1 MLKVHKVWVAD
12 DDNAIR
18 VVLEES
24 LSSSGFDVKTFSSGD
39 AVVNEL
45 TNDSPDLLL
54 TDVQMPGMLGY
65 DLLKHINDN
74 HENIPV
80 IIMTAFTDMQ
90 AAVDSYGGGAF
101 EYIPKPFDLDEAI
114 QIINRA
120 LEDKPKT
127 KGLKTKAK
135 TDIIGESPSMQTVF
149 RAIGKLSTTTATVL
163 VQGESGTGKEL
174 IAKSLHKNSPRYDMP
189 FIALNMADIP
199 KELVESELFGHE
211 KGAFTGAVDKRIGRF
226 EQANGGT
233 LFLDEIGDMPLD
245 SQTRLLRVLSNKE
258 FYRVGGDKPIK
269 VDVRIIAATHQNL
282 NNLVSQKSFRE
293 DLFYR
298 LNVIKIN
305 VPSLRER
312 KEDIDVLTK
321 YFLKNHSDSL
331 GEELRVLSKEVME
344 VISRYDWPGNVR
356 QLENIC
362 YWLALMTPTQN
373 VKVEDLPEEIKD
385 NQMIEAPSSSWEDG
399 FNSWVKNIALS
410 VEKDLLDIV
419 NPKIEKIIIKAALEK
434 ANGKKNEASILLGLG
449 RNTLAKKIK
458 ELGI

>member
-12 DDNAIR
+12 DDSAIR

-434 ANGKKNEASILLGLG
+434 ANGKKNEASTLLGLG